1 MRALHVFVA
10 LALAQGACHS
20 AARRYIVTV
29 TPIDVGVSPGLCVG
43 VDPAD
48 RQGVWWWEAGQHDC
62 FSRSTGPGLFH
73 PEDGTVTHVAGGG
86 AMLVTFRL
94 ATHSDSRPFVDVRLA
109 VETAEVRSIE
119 TGSRAA
125 IEYRKVLDIPEA
137 R

>member
-1 MRALHVFVA
+1 MRSLSIFLA

-43 VDPAD
+43 VDPSD

-62 FSRSTGPGLFH
+62 SSRSTVPGLFH
-73 PEDGTVTHVAGGG
+73 PADASVSPAAGGG
-86 AMLVTFRL
+86 PLLVTFRL
-94 ATHSDSRPFVDVRLA
+94 GTHSDSRPFVDVRLE
-109 VETAEVRSIE
+109 VEATEVRSIE
-119 TGSRAA
+119 TGSRAP
-125 IEYRKVLDIPEA
+125 IEYRTVLDIPET